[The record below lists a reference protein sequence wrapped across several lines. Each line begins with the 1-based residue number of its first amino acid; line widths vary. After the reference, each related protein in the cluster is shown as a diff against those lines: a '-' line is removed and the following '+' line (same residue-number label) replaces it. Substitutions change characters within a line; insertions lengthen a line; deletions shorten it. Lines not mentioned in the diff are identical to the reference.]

1 MTAEQLQV
9 IISAKVD
16 QFNRSIKGVKQQ
28 IGGVE
33 NTVSQSSQ
41 KITGIFSKIGKMAV
55 AAFGTKALVSFGKEA
70 VSLASDLQEV
80 QNVVDTAFGG
90 MSSQVEAWSKTTIE
104 KFGMSE
110 LAAKQTASTYMAM
123 SKGLGL
129 AGQQAANMAMQAA
142 ERTGDIASFYNMSQS
157 EADTLMKSIWTGETE
172 SLKRIGVVMTQTNLD
187 AYALA
192 NGFGKTTDAMTQ
204 AEQVQL
210 RYKYVMEQT
219 NLAAG
224 DFQKTSGSWAN
235 QTRILSERW
244 KQFMATVGN
253 GLLQVLTPVIQFLN
267 AALQKLVDFSTTVSS
282 VLSKVFGSQSKDQQ
296 QSAVATEQ
304 AAAAQGELA
313 QNITQTGKAAKG
325 AQSSIDEL
333 NILSQDSAESNASAT
348 PAASAGASGL
358 SMAVQVVEPDT
369 SKVEKAAERIKKAF
383 EKIKAPISKAFGS
396 IGNSVSGLWKNTL
409 KPMGEYV
416 VGGFI
421 PTVFGGFAD
430 TLFPIFEDTFPV
442 VMDQFAQDF
451 DFACSRFGQ
460 ISDDILMPSFEHIKT
475 VASDI
480 FGGIKASWD
489 EHGAGILSG
498 FEGFKESV
506 REIWDTLYSNVIE
519 PVFTRISGTV
529 TWLWNDH
536 LKPLWD
542 NLTDFFGSVS
552 EFCLALWNNVLA
564 PVVNYIVQKVGPPIT
579 LIVGTIGDVVGTVIA
594 MISDIIGGIIK
605 TLSGLLDFLTGVFTG
620 NWDKAWS
627 GIKKA
632 FNGVWE
638 TMEGVAKGTINI
650 LIDGIN
656 MLWGGVYN
664 VVKGIVDGIGGI
676 AGAIGDIF
684 GQDWH
689 FSMPAEPP
697 LIPKLASGG
706 IVSAPT
712 LAMIGEYSGARSNPE
727 VVAPLNTLVD
737 LIGGARDPEIL
748 NLLKGITTLLEAIK
762 DKDLRLY
769 IGDREIA
776 QAANRGGKALGY
788 SVVTG

>member
-16 QFNRSIKGVKQQ
+16 QFNRSIKVVKQQ

-244 KQFMATVGN
+244 KQFMTTVGN

-267 AALQKLVDFSTTVSS
+267 TALQKLVDFST
-282 VLSKVFGSQSKDQQ
+282 
-296 QSAVATEQ
+296 
-304 AAAAQGELA
+304 
-313 QNITQTGKAAKG
+313 
-325 AQSSIDEL
+325 
-333 NILSQDSAESNASAT
+333 
-348 PAASAGASGL
+348 
-358 SMAVQVVEPDT
+358 AVQLRYFKGVRQPVQRPT
-369 SKVEKAAERIKKAF
+369 AISGRNRAGRRRTRGTCAEHNPNRQGGQGCAEQYRRI
-383 EKIKAPISKAFGS
+383 
-396 IGNSVSGLWKNTL
+396 
-409 KPMGEYV
+409 
-416 VGGFI
+416 
-421 PTVFGGFAD
+421 
-430 TLFPIFEDTFPV
+430 
-442 VMDQFAQDF
+442 
-451 DFACSRFGQ
+451 
-460 ISDDILMPSFEHIKT
+460 EHIVPGQRRKQCFRN
-475 VASDI
+475 ACR
-480 FGGIKASWD
+480 FCR
-489 EHGAGILSG
+489 
-498 FEGFKESV
+498 SV
-506 REIWDTLYSNVIE
+506 RPEYG
-519 PVFTRISGTV
+519 RAGCGTGY
-529 TWLWNDH
+529 L
-536 LKPLWD
+536 
-542 NLTDFFGSVS
+542 
-552 EFCLALWNNVLA
+552 
-564 PVVNYIVQKVGPPIT
+564 Q
-579 LIVGTIGDVVGTVIA
+579 
-594 MISDIIGGIIK
+594 
-605 TLSGLLDFLTGVFTG
+605 
-620 NWDKAWS
+620 
-627 GIKKA
+627 
-632 FNGVWE
+632 
-638 TMEGVAKGTINI
+638 
-650 LIDGIN
+650 
-656 MLWGGVYN
+656 
-664 VVKGIVDGIGGI
+664 
-676 AGAIGDIF
+676 
-684 GQDWH
+684 
-689 FSMPAEPP
+689 
-697 LIPKLASGG
+697 
-706 IVSAPT
+706 
-712 LAMIGEYSGARSNPE
+712 
-727 VVAPLNTLVD
+727 
-737 LIGGARDPEIL
+737 
-748 NLLKGITTLLEAIK
+748 
-762 DKDLRLY
+762 
-769 IGDREIA
+769 
-776 QAANRGGKALGY
+776 GGKGC
-788 SVVTG
+788 